1 MQYIILKP
9 DFKNYLKGTSLVV
22 QWVIFCASTAGD
34 SRFHPWSGKL
44 RFSRLCSVAKK
55 KKEKTTPDHHYRR
68 LVQGIRCKLL
78 VLMHT
83 FHVLT
88 F

>member
-55 KKEKTTPDHHYRR
+55 KKKR
-68 LVQGIRCKLL
+68 LPQITITGGLYKGSDANS
-78 VLMHT
+78 
-83 FHVLT
+83 
-88 F
+88 